1 MLVVKNFDLNLQR
14 QFLAMLIDK
23 YQEHAMA
30 SFTASDL
37 LSLILDHALRE
48 SAVSVKNDTILTDCQ
63 NSKMKIVK
71 YLTSKNP

>member
-1 MLVVKNFDLNLQR
+1 VVKNFDLNLQR
-14 QFLAMLIDK
+14 QFLAMLINK
-23 YQEHAMA
+23 YQEQAMA

-37 LSLILDHALRE
+37 LSLILDHALGE
-48 SAVSVKNDTILTDCQ
+48 SAVSVKNDTILTDCH